1 MPEAMKT
8 IKSSAQL
15 GTVRSEEKAQLSSS
29 AVLGNGGSGDEAGNI
44 SEGQITGL
52 AWPAEKLGN
61 DGIQA

>member
-8 IKSSAQL
+8 SKSSAQL
-15 GTVRSEEKAQLSSS
+15 GAVRSQEKAQLSSN
-29 AVLGNGGSGDEAGNI
+29 AVLGNGGSRGEAGDI